1 VNSGEPGL
9 TILLQ
14 QWGSGDSAAAE
25 KVIPLIY
32 QDLRGLCRSYLNRER
47 AGHTLQSTA
56 LIHEVYLRLLEQHSP
71 GWTNRA
77 EFLGSVGVLIHRIL
91 VDYARTRNAEKRGDG
106 LRHLPL
112 DSVRALSKA
121 GTREITALA
130 DALADLASFDS
141 QKARVVELRFFVG
154 LTMEEVAEVLGISLR
169 SAQREWLVAKSW
181 LQSYLAVP
189 A

>member
-1 VNSGEPGL
+1 VSSEPGL

-14 QWGSGDSAAAE
+14 QWGRGDSAAAE

-32 QDLRGLCRSYLNRER
+32 QDLRGLCRYYLNRER
-47 AGHTLQSTA
+47 EGHTLQSTA
-56 LIHEVYLRLLEQHSP
+56 LIHEVYLRLLEQRAP

-77 EFLGSVGVLIHRIL
+77 EFLSSIGILIRRIL

-106 LRHLPL
+106 LRHLPI
-112 DSVRALSKA
+112 DSARAISKA
-121 GTREITALA
+121 DPVVLTALA
-130 DALADLASFDS
+130 DALADLTSFDS

-154 LTMEEVAEVLGISLR
+154 LTMEEIAEVLGISLR
-169 SAQREWLVAKSW
+169 TAQREWLVAKSW